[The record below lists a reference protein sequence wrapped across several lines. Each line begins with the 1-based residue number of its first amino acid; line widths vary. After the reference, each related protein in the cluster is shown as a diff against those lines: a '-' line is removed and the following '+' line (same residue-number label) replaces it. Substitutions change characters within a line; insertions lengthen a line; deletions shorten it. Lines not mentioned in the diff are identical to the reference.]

1 MQEEWWRTVLTD
13 TGEDSK
19 LVHRRKRPKVDTT
32 FSSLFFRR
40 VRATSMPQRRVE
52 NTRVHFWTFL
62 PVSVNNKLSQTSDSY
77 KWLWLKI
84 FYLFFRKKPITLIK
98 TFITAI
104 GGVHSIATTLTDLY
118 SPNFRTNLMK
128 WLSSIPYF
136 SRPFELQ
143 MQRIPNLLKHLIDD
157 LIDPQCY
164 QQCFIDR
171 EPNCVKQ
178 RQHKIACNTEFA
190 TTNEYC
196 KTTCASQSLQ
206 NIIIRMCHFDI

>member
-1 MQEEWWRTVLTD
+1 MPETQNFILTY
-13 TGEDSK
+13 SLK
-19 LVHRRKRPKVDTT
+19 L
-32 FSSLFFRR
+32 
-40 VRATSMPQRRVE
+40 
-52 NTRVHFWTFL
+52 
-62 PVSVNNKLSQTSDSY
+62 
-77 KWLWLKI
+77 
-84 FYLFFRKKPITLIK
+84 ITLIK

-128 WLSSIPYF
+128 WLSSSPYF

-206 NIIIRMCHFDI
+206 NIIMRTCHLVP